1 MHLTSAGYAGAPP
14 AVKHSLPSLMAHHPH
29 VNHKPFGWVCNRAA
43 VVDGGDIRVSPHS
56 RLRRQ
61 YGVIEVV
68 TAPRVISRGHL
79 QALNRAEDD
88 M

>member
-1 MHLTSAGYAGAPP
+1 MYLALSRKTQIT
-14 AVKHSLPSLMAHHPH
+14 HSSR
-29 VNHKPFGWVCNRAA
+29 VCNRGA

-61 YGVIEVV
+61 CGVIEVV
-68 TAPRVISRGHL
+68 TAPRLIFFLQRAQPRERLQIQIIRIQCHTPVLRGY
-79 QALNRAEDD
+79 AGDD